1 MWVSLGGTWHGLQE
15 LSTRSIPKTRRGVEW
30 RILLLALAL
39 ILNYTLKHTVKSFGT
54 KVYNQPLECWL
65 HTHLSPLTGPAVASL
80 SQQGPRGD
88 LHCLGQ
94 EAWHPNPWTH
104 LPVPPRDL
112 QLPACR
118 GGWRGRWGRWLHTT
132 EPEIGGKKERKGQ
145 TGLKKPHPALEQ
157 EENADGWFGALLA
170 SLRHQAGALLLL
182 WVAAAPQIPH
192 SPPSL
197 PTPKPPAPA
206 WHRPGKEVSEHGGAQ
221 GLEGER
227 KARGKIP
234 KEGEKETYLSALV
247 IPGQAGWPC
256 QCWRDVKHFKRWLCT
271 ARCPYQ

>member
-1 MWVSLGGTWHGLQE
+1 M
-15 LSTRSIPKTRRGVEW
+15 
-30 RILLLALAL
+30 
-39 ILNYTLKHTVKSFGT
+39 
-54 KVYNQPLECWL
+54 
-65 HTHLSPLTGPAVASL
+65 ASL

-94 EAWHPNPWTH
+94 EAWQPQP
-104 LPVPPRDL
+104 LDS
-112 QLPACR
+112 PACSSQGPATSSLS
-118 GGWRGRWGRWLHTT
+118 GGLERQVGQVVTHHRARDRR
-132 EPEIGGKKERKGQ
+132 KEGEKGP